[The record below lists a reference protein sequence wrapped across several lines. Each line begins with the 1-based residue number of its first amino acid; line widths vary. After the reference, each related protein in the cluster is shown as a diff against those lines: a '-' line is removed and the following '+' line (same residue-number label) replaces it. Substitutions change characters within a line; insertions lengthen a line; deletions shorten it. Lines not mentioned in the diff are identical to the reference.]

1 MLRSAVAAASRAGA
15 RALSA
20 AGLRKLHDDTE
31 GSRWYILLA
40 IAPNILGSVA
50 LRFVLGD
57 LLQLEL
63 FDQDTVSAF
72 SNSAIFVIAIMLAGV
87 LEDYKESE
95 GFPAELAAQ
104 LDAVSEKL
112 ELVELMVED
121 GEGENKDE
129 EGGSKDSA
137 RERFSSRQQHRELLS
152 LCETMFEFLAGLRD
166 DTDMLAAVTVHAK
179 FAARAVHRAD
189 CGAVEAGDVLE
200 HFDAIRQTLLRLHV
214 IKRTDFIP
222 SGYSL
227 MELLVWVTMALTCL
241 CKFEGNMLAAY
252 ATVVMSAL
260 QFFYVIALLRDI
272 DDPFDYEPDTL
283 LPSAEDEGDEAGEG
297 GEGPGKA
304 VVMQGVGSSAE
315 IDQFPLID
323 AYSRLARIAGVRMGR
338 APPPSLR
345 DADSGRVLSPTE
357 ALAGLSTQAQRDF
370 AARRRG
376 RMQAAFDERDAGRGE
391 AEGGGVEGVEGVEDR
406 KLR

>member
-1 MLRSAVAAASRAGA
+1 
-15 RALSA
+15 
-20 AGLRKLHDDTE
+20 
-31 GSRWYILLA
+31 
-40 IAPNILGSVA
+40 
-50 LRFVLGD
+50 
-57 LLQLEL
+57 
-63 FDQDTVSAF
+63 
-72 SNSAIFVIAIMLAGV
+72 
-87 LEDYKESE
+87 
-95 GFPAELAAQ
+95 
-104 LDAVSEKL
+104 
-112 ELVELMVED
+112 
-121 GEGENKDE
+121 
-129 EGGSKDSA
+129 
-137 RERFSSRQQHRELLS
+137 
-152 LCETMFEFLAGLRD
+152 
-166 DTDMLAAVTVHAK
+166 VHAK

-283 LPSAEDEGDEAGEG
+283 LPSAEDEGEEAGEG
-297 GEGPGKA
+297 GEGGGKA

-323 AYSRLARIAGVRMGR
+323 AYSRLARIAGLKMGR
-338 APPPSLR
+338 APPPALR
-345 DADSGRVLSPTE
+345 DAESGRVLSPTE
-357 ALAGLSTQAQRDF
+357 ALACLSTQAQRDF
-370 AARRRG
+370 AARLRG
-376 RMQAAFDERDAGRGE
+376 RMQAAFEERDAGRSEAIDGIGE
-391 AEGGGVEGVEGVEDR
+391 EVESVEDR
-406 KLR
+406 KRQ